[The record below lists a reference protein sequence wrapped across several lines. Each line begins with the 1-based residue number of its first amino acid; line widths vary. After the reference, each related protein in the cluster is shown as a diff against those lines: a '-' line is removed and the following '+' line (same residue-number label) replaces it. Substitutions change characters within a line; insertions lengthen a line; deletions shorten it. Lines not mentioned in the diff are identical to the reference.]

1 MFSDNLGMAVFYQT
15 STVDSLVE
23 GVDDHLIVFKPS
35 NKAVAFY
42 FLGAWEKE
50 KAGLKSQEEFIAYLN
65 KKLVQ
70 LNAKNSL

>member
-1 MFSDNLGMAVFYQT
+1 MFSDNLGMAVFYQI

-35 NKAVAFY
+35 NTAVSFY

-65 KKLVQ
+65 KKLAL
-70 LNAKNSL
+70 LNAKNNL